1 MHKHGPYYI
10 ESPIFLLLEQ
20 SGYLSGFHIYI
31 HPSKGRVGACA
42 RHETDSAGAR
52 AEEFST
58 RVDEYVTDRQG
69 PPFGD
74 TL

>member
-1 MHKHGPYYI
+1 MDQHGPYFI
-10 ESPIFLLLEQ
+10 ESSVVLLLEQ

-42 RHETDSAGAR
+42 RHETDSAGAGT
-52 AEEFST
+52 EEFCT
-58 RVDEYVTDRQG
+58 RVDEYVTDRQA

-74 TL
+74 TF